1 MSIVCNNCP
10 RHCDCLRSE
19 HTEKNSTTGFCN
31 MGLLPV
37 VARAGKH
44 FWEEPCISG
53 DCGSGAIFFSGC
65 SLKCVFCQNH
75 EISTK
80 NFGKEISVER
90 LKEIMNELINDGV
103 HNINLVNPTH
113 FTWSILKALDE
124 KLPVPV
130 VYNCGGYE
138 DVQTLKSLDGKV
150 DIYIPDI
157 KYSDNSL
164 AKKYSNVNNYFE
176 TAQNAV
182 LEMFKQTGP
191 YKFDKNGILQKGVII
206 RHLIMPGNIENS
218 FGVIDWVSKT
228 FPKGSV
234 LFSLMSQYTPVQ
246 ELNDFPELCRT
257 LSKKEYNSVEQ
268 YLYSSKIEDGFIQ
281 DLSSSTS
288 EYIPCFDLT
297 GV

>member
-1 MSIVCNNCP
+1 
-10 RHCDCLRSE
+10 
-19 HTEKNSTTGFCN
+19 

-164 AKKYSNVNNYFE
+164 SKKYSNVSNYFE

-288 EYIPCFDLT
+288 EYIPCFNLT